1 MAGVIS
7 GIPRLPASS
16 SKARIN
22 RFNAGVGFKSPEQV
36 TIKGNLQIQVI
47 NSDVVHTG
55 AMPSSPEDGDMFL
68 LVQGDVTSVRLCFA
82 YGGVWYEEVLTAMSS
97 SP

>member
-22 RFNAGVGFKSPEQV
+22 RFNAGVGFKSSEKV
-36 TIKGNLQIQVI
+36 VVKGNIQIQVV
-47 NSDVVHTG
+47 NSNYTDTTDLP
-55 AMPSSPEDGDMFL
+55 ASPVDGQMVL
-68 LVQGDVTSVRLCFA
+68 LVEGAEVSFRLCIA
-82 YGGVWYEEVLTAMSS
+82 YDGEWYEEVLTQM
-97 SP
+97 